1 MWFGPRAIFQA
12 ARCERAIC
20 LYPSAWELLFV
31 VARSPCES
39 ESLSSANEN
48 VLYPVEGFGMNI
60 RPLHDRIVVK
70 RIEASDS
77 SVGGLFIPDSAKE
90 KPQEGKVVAV
100 SRGKRLEDGSLTP
113 LDVAVGD
120 HILYG
125 KYTGS
130 EIKLAGEE
138 YLIVREDEVLGV
150 LEGAEEPAT
159 KVA

>member
-1 MWFGPRAIFQA
+1 
-12 ARCERAIC
+12 
-20 LYPSAWELLFV
+20 
-31 VARSPCES
+31 
-39 ESLSSANEN
+39 
-48 VLYPVEGFGMNI
+48 MNI
-60 RPLHDRIVVK
+60 RPLHDRIVV
-70 RIEASDS
+70 RPIETSDGP
-77 SVGGLFIPDSAKE
+77 VRGLFIPDSAKE
-90 KPQEGKVVAV
+90 KPHEGEVVAV
-100 SRGKRLEDGSLTP
+100 SRGKRLENGTLTP

-150 LEGAEEPAT
+150 LEGAEKPAT

>member
-1 MWFGPRAIFQA
+1 
-12 ARCERAIC
+12 
-20 LYPSAWELLFV
+20 
-31 VARSPCES
+31 
-39 ESLSSANEN
+39 
-48 VLYPVEGFGMNI
+48 MNI

-70 RIEASDS
+70 RMKASDS
-77 SVGGLFIPDSAKE
+77 TAGGLFIPDSAKE

-100 SRGKRLEDGSLTP
+100 SRGKRLEDGTLMP

-130 EIKLAGEE
+130 EIRLAGEE

-150 LEGAEEPAT
+150 LEGAEKSAT

>member
-1 MWFGPRAIFQA
+1 M
-12 ARCERAIC
+12 
-20 LYPSAWELLFV
+20 
-31 VARSPCES
+31 
-39 ESLSSANEN
+39 N
-48 VLYPVEGFGMNI
+48 V

-70 RIEASDS
+70 SIDASDS
-77 SVGGLFIPDSAKE
+77 TAGGLFIPDSAKE

-100 SRGKRLEDGSLTP
+100 SRGKRSENGDLIP

-130 EIKLAGEE
+130 EIRLAGEA

-150 LEGAEEPAT
+150 LEGAERHAT